1 MDIYSMEVKTSSG
14 MFNVEVSR
22 SDNALQSIIKDL
34 LLKKLLS
41 EKDVVTNKP
50 VPVPVPVAQVEQPLL
65 TKCVYTKGALKQNS
79 RQMQIRRLVI
89 ADLMKIGNAWR
100 CKEMLTN
107 EIVDKVELSR
117 ASIDT
122 YVNGMAAAGII
133 KKNSEDKKLIK
144 LTEEFINQSKEG
156 ETV

>member
-14 MFNVEVSR
+14 IFNVEVSR

-41 EKDVVTNKP
+41 EKEVVTNKP
-50 VPVPVPVAQVEQPLL
+50 VSVAPVEQPLL

-107 EIVDKVELSR
+107 EIVNKVELSR

>member
-1 MDIYSMEVKTSSG
+1 MDISSIEVKTSSG
-14 MFNVEVSR
+14 IFNIEVSR

-41 EKDVVTNKP
+41 EKELVTNK
-50 VPVPVPVAQVEQPLL
+50 PVPVAQVEQPLL

-133 KKNSEDKKLIK
+133 KKNGEDKKLIK

-156 ETV
+156 ETA

>member
-1 MDIYSMEVKTSSG
+1 MDISRIEVKTSSG
-14 MFNVEVSR
+14 IFNIEVSR

-41 EKDVVTNKP
+41 EKELVTNK
-50 VPVPVPVAQVEQPLL
+50 PVPVAQVEQPLL

-133 KKNSEDKKLIK
+133 KKNGEDKKLIK

-156 ETV
+156 ETA

>member
-1 MDIYSMEVKTSSG
+1 MDISSIEVKTSSG
-14 MFNVEVSR
+14 IFNIEVSR

-41 EKDVVTNKP
+41 EKELVTNK
-50 VPVPVPVAQVEQPLL
+50 PVPVAQVEQPLL

-133 KKNSEDKKLIK
+133 KKNGEDKKLIK

>member
-41 EKDVVTNKP
+41 EKEVVTNR
-50 VPVPVPVAQVEQPLL
+50 PVPVAQVEQPLL
-65 TKCVYTKGALKQNS
+65 TKCVYTKGVLKQNS

-107 EIVDKVELSR
+107 EIADKVELSR

>member
-14 MFNVEVSR
+14 IFNVEVSR

-41 EKDVVTNKP
+41 EKEVVKNN
-50 VPVPVPVAQVEQPLL
+50 PVPVALVEQPLL
-65 TKCVYTKGALKQNS
+65 TKCVYTKGELKQNS

-133 KKNSEDKKLIK
+133 KKNSEDKKPIK
-144 LTEEFINQSKEG
+144 LTEEFISQSEAG
-156 ETV
+156 VMT

>member
-41 EKDVVTNKP
+41 EKEVVTNKP
-50 VPVPVPVAQVEQPLL
+50 VPVAPVEQPLL

-107 EIVDKVELSR
+107 EIVNKVELSR

-144 LTEEFINQSKEG
+144 LTEEFISQS
-156 ETV
+156 ETGVTT